1 MALHSQ
7 LFHIN
12 GNPKFDFKA
21 VLYTTDSWNSHI
33 SALGQNIYSL
43 IWTRVVPSFCCYIN
57 FRSYAF
63 GISPPVFCGHEQTHI
78 FRYPKNSW
86 VFFSCCLKNYASI
99 CKKKKLFKDGA
110 PLQLT
115 HADLC
120 GPFLVRGLTTEKY
133 YLTIMDDDFS
143 KWFQAIPLNAK

>member
-1 MALHSQ
+1 MILKLFYTPLILGIHILVLWDKTFTLWFEPELSQ
-7 LFHIN
+7 VF
-12 GNPKFDFKA
+12 A
-21 VLYTTDSWNSHI
+21 VTLTSEAMHL
-33 SALGQNIYSL
+33 ALGPPSSAVINKLTYSD
-43 IWTRVVPSFCCYIN
+43 IPKIAEYSSRVAWKTTQV
-57 FRSYAF
+57 YA
-63 GISPPVFCGHEQTHI
+63 
-78 FRYPKNSW
+78 
-86 VFFSCCLKNYASI
+86 
-99 CKKKKLFKDGA
+99 KKKLFKDGA